1 MAFSCESITG
11 MKIRVFK
18 WKHQH
23 MVSHVYSHCR
33 KFGALLPEYGFLI
46 FRVKNNITPIIQPFV
61 LVNADTESTF
71 VDLVKSISNA
81 LSPSKLF
88 CLDPTHSLAKTISA
102 YLRSCYCK
110 TTFCA
115 LSHPE
120 GIKIVVTVDVDVDV
134 DVDMSAYV
142 DVISDSDEDEEAESS
157 RDMIC
162 LTNISNMYEILWNN
176 VSESSHENVVNFY
189 MYGVLESDNKRRNLY
204 LNGFYSTAELYLA
217 RLDIEFDVENSD
229 IQDILH
235 SMSNYLLER
244 ALFFCSENVF
254 DGKKQEFRELLCG
267 LKIMTVGE
275 VLLKNIVHNFELAED
290 LCPICFGK
298 FCDES
303 VVAVTTPCSHVFHRS
318 CIFTWLSEKN
328 NCPICRKKVALHE

>member
-1 MAFSCESITG
+1 MAFRGESIMG

-61 LVNADTESTF
+61 LVNAESTF

-115 LSHPE
+115 SSHPK
-120 GIKIVVTVDVDVDV
+120 GIKVVVTVDVDT
-134 DVDMSAYV
+134 SPYV
-142 DVISDSDEDEEAESS
+142 DVISDSESDSESESS

-176 VSESSHENVVNFY
+176 VSDENVVNFY

-204 LNGFYSTAELYLA
+204 LNGFYCMAELYLA

-275 VLLKNIVHNFELAED
+275 VLLKNNFELAD
-290 LCPICFGK
+290 DICPICFGK
-298 FCDES
+298 FCHES